1 METAKC
7 TTRKGKLPHYAD
19 GGFIGA
25 VRRMVMPK
33 GEADKQTPPD
43 KPTMAPLVRGS
54 LDPKNALRERE
65 AAAGLAKGGAVKDI
79 RPGGKIEGPGTATS
93 DDVHLMGSNGE
104 FMIKASAVKKIGI
117 EVLEA
122 LNELGDEPDE
132 DKDSPA
138 EKKAEYGMKCGG
150 AVRKMATGG
159 LLEDDINNKAVFGL
173 YPQMTDNQRTTYATG
188 NKLRSGVV
196 ATGPRSFEPAL
207 TPGTNIQGGG
217 DGLRLGA
224 IQDPRSLGVG
234 SNQPAATPTVATAAT
249 PAPTQAPVPT
259 ASATPAIGARPFN
272 GSVSSLDTSAG
283 YAADQKAL
291 AEIEQKKQADI
302 ANMQSQE
309 RYAQNN
315 VLQQRALGGN
325 RAAAAILAGNT
336 QDATARRGQDI
347 QAGASRQN
355 TLLAQQ
361 KLALESTSAGI
372 DNQSK
377 TQALA
382 GQKQLSDAQAEY
394 LAAGNDPVKLKAAER
409 KLAVLTGKS
418 KDMQDEYAY
427 APGGQTVDPAT
438 GLAVTQPG
446 VIYNKRTGQLA
457 PQTQTAAKPA
467 QNFEAGKV
475 YTDAKGNRARWDGKQ
490 FVPA

>member
-19 GGFIGA
+19 GGLIGA
-25 VRRMVMPK
+25 IRRMVMPK
-33 GEADKQTPPD
+33 GEAQKQSPPD
-43 KPTMAPLVRGS
+43 KPTMAPMVRGS

-65 AAAGLAKGGAVKDI
+65 EAAGLKAGGAIRGKGG
-79 RPGGKIEGPGTATS
+79 PTS
-93 DDVHLMGSNGE
+93 DDIPIMASNGE
-104 FMIKASAVKKIGI
+104 FMIKAKAVAKLG
-117 EVLEA
+117 VPALEA
-122 LNELGDEPDE
+122 LNAIADKPGD
-132 DKDSPA
+132 KKPA
-138 EKKAEYGMKCGG
+138 KAGHG

-159 LLEDDINNKAVFGL
+159 LVEDDKKTKAVFGL
-173 YPQMTDNQRTTYATG
+173 YPQLTGAQNQTYATE
-188 NKLRSGVV
+188 NKLKSGVV
-196 ATGPRSFEPAL
+196 ATGPQSFEPAM
-207 TPGTNIQGGG
+207 TPAQPAIQGGG
-217 DGLRLGA
+217 NGQRLGA
-224 IQDPRSLGVG
+224 LQDPRSLGVG
-234 SNQPAATPTVATAAT
+234 TSQPAAAPTVATAAV
-249 PAPTQAPVPT
+249 PVPTQAPVPT

-325 RAAAAILAGNT
+325 RAAGAILAGNT
-336 QDATARRGQDI
+336 QEAIARRGQDI
-347 QAGASRQN
+347 QAGASRESAQ
-355 TLLAQQ
+355 LARQ
-361 KLALESTSAGI
+361 KLGIESTAQGI
-372 DNQSK
+372 ENRGK
-377 TQALA
+377 EQAIA
-382 GQKQLSDAQAEY
+382 VQQQIQQAQNEY
-394 LAAGNDPVKLKAAER
+394 LAAGDDPVKLKAAER
-409 KLAVLTGKS
+409 KLSVLSGKA
-418 KDMQDEYAY
+418 KDPQQDEYAY

-457 PQTQTAAKPA
+457 PQAQATAAKPA
-467 QNFEAGKV
+467 QNFEVGKV
-475 YTDAKGNRARWDGKQ
+475 YTDGKGTRARWDGKQ